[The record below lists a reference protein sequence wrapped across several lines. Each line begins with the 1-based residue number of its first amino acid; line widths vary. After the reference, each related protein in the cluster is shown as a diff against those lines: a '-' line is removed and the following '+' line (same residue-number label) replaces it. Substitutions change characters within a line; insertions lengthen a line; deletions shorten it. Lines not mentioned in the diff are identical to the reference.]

1 MSTSAE
7 LRGTDGEAVQ
17 LTLPVRRQL
26 QLDTPVQTHRIAG
39 GGGGGG
45 GSADPDALPLTVLVK
60 RIRYIFEQKQAEQL
74 DRLPRM
80 MDRNAGKEQVF
91 YRNLMTKFSLDESF
105 FPPELTLSR
114 LALAERIQ
122 FIFER
127 KAAENLDR
135 LPQLMARNAGQEA
148 VFYAN
153 MLRKYGLDESF
164 FPPGQLPLEQ
174 LSAPV
179 LKLRIEM

>member
-1 MSTSAE
+1 MSTSTE

-26 QLDTPVQTHRIAG
+26 QLDTPVQPHRVAG
-39 GGGGGG
+39 GGGGGI
-45 GSADPDALPLTVLVK
+45 ADPDALPLTVLVK